1 MIMVPSYSWR
11 NWGPKSSS
19 GLQKITMPGKAAPK
33 NESPIRTGRWWD
45 ALELE
50 SDLTTDEPC
59 HGVCES
65 MGSALAWVQI

>member
-1 MIMVPSYSWR
+1 MAPSYSWR

-19 GLQKITMPGKAAPK
+19 GLQKITVPGKAATK
-33 NESPIRTGRWWD
+33 NGSPVHTGQWWD

-59 HGVCES
+59 PGVCES
-65 MGSALAWVQI
+65 MGSALASVQI

>member
-1 MIMVPSYSWR
+1 MVPSYSWR

-19 GLQKITMPGKAAPK
+19 GLQKITMPGKAATK
-33 NESPIRTGRWWD
+33 NGSPIRTGRWWD

-50 SDLTTDEPC
+50 SDLTTDERVT
-59 HGVCES
+59 VCES